1 MINRTITA
9 VFKGIAICAI
19 LMIFI
24 SLITTTATFFLTY
37 NKINST
43 CKLMQSE
50 LSRNNCLLDVSMRGD
65 TGFIEQLNK
74 ICETTNVASTSD
86 GNTSQLMTLD
96 SIVVIGANNKCYT
109 YVEGGN
115 TVAHLGIDE
124 TSDDEPIGKYG
135 DIKQIQVTFK
145 TNFVGVWFSGTQG
158 VNVSRQNLGTSDLT
172 LTYYAPC
179 LRYIK

>member
-86 GNTSQLMTLD
+86 DNTSQLMALD
-96 SIVVIGANNKCYT
+96 SIVVIDADNKNYS
-109 YVEGGN
+109 YVEGG
-115 TVAHLGIDE
+115 TIAKDLGQ

>member
-1 MINRTITA
+1 
-9 VFKGIAICAI
+9 
-19 LMIFI
+19 
-24 SLITTTATFFLTY
+24 
-37 NKINST
+37 
-43 CKLMQSE
+43 MQSE
-50 LSRNNCLLDVSMRGD
+50 LSRNNCLLDVSMGGNN
-65 TGFIEQLNK
+65 GFIEQLNK

-86 GNTSQLMTLD
+86 GTTSQLMALD
-96 SIVVIGANNKCYT
+96 SIVVIDADNKNYF
-109 YVEGGN
+109 YVEGG
-115 TVAHLGIDE
+115 TIAKDLGQ

-158 VNVSRQNLGTSDLT
+158 VNVSRQNLGTNDLT

>member
-50 LSRNNCLLDVSMRGD
+50 LSRNNCLLDVSMGGKN
-65 TGFIEQLNK
+65 GFIEQLNK

-86 GNTSQLMTLD
+86 GNTSQLMALD
-96 SIVVIGANNKCYT
+96 SIVVIDADNKNYF
-109 YVEGGN
+109 YVEGG
-115 TVAHLGIDE
+115 TIVQDLGQ